1 MKIRT
6 QVSLFATL
14 LVTIIVLGTSLA
26 TFVFLRQLL
35 RREAERNQVGLFQN
49 LRKVA
54 EEAAITHDDLL
65 FLSYVGSLKKTV
77 PGMAYAVWLD
87 ERRQLVLGRTR
98 LFDELFAPPHPP
110 LSPSQGAREKVQMA
124 FPSPLGGE
132 GLLARR
138 TGAPSQQ
145 RARAAERARPGGGE
159 GETIKGHPSI
169 QRFATK
175 EGDTIVDLQS
185 GVVVD
190 QLPAGVVRL
199 GIFQRVID
207 EAIQQGVE
215 RVGRIVGGVAVG
227 AWLAGLLGAL
237 LFARRMTRPIH
248 LLTQGA
254 QAIGEG
260 HLQTQIAIK
269 RRDELGFLAEEFN
282 LMARRLAELDQL
294 KDDFVSS
301 VSHELRSPIS
311 AIDGYL
317 ELLMGRPSDQ
327 LPPEKREKALRI
339 MKESTERLAHFINDI
354 LDLAKIKA
362 GKIHIM
368 PRPISVK
375 TSAEAVI
382 GLLQPLFDKKQLKGS
397 IDVAS
402 TINSLSADEEKIRQ
416 VLTNLV
422 SNAIKFTPAGGQI
435 TISARDEGELI
446 AISVSDTGIGIPQES
461 LHEIFERFK
470 QVKSAREQATGAP
483 KGTGLGLAIAK
494 GIVEAH
500 GGRISVSS
508 ELGKGSTFTFRLPKQ
523 PPAEAAASW
532 VQPL

>member
-1 MKIRT
+1 MKIRA

-14 LVTIIVLGTSLA
+14 LVTIIVLGTSLG

-35 RREAERNQVGLFQN
+35 RQEAQRNQISMFQN

-54 EEAAITHDDLL
+54 EQAAITHDDLL
-65 FLSYVGSLKKTV
+65 FLSYVESLKKTA

-87 ERRQLVLGRTR
+87 DRRQLILGRTP
-98 LFDELFAPPHPP
+98 LFEEVFPKPPHPP
-110 LSPSQGAREKVQMA
+110 LSPSQGTREKVQLA
-124 FPSPLGGE
+124 FPSP
-132 GLLARR
+132 R
-138 TGAPSQQ
+138 
-145 RARAAERARPGGGE
+145 GGE
-159 GETIKGHPSI
+159 GENPFIRRLKTE
-169 QRFATK
+169 
-175 EGDTIVDLQS
+175 EGDAIVDLQS
-185 GVVVD
+185 ALVVD
-190 QLPAGVVRL
+190 QSLAGVVRL

-207 EAIQQGVE
+207 AAIQQGVG

-227 AWLAGLLGAL
+227 AWIVGLVGAL
-237 LFARRMTRPIH
+237 LFAGRMTEPIH

-260 HLQTQIAIK
+260 RLQTQIAIT

-317 ELLMGRPSDQ
+317 ELLMGRPTEQ
-327 LPPEKREKALRI
+327 LPPEKRDKALRI

-368 PRPISVK
+368 PRPFSVK
-375 TSAEAVI
+375 TSAEAVL
-382 GLLQPLFDKKQLKGS
+382 GLLQPLLDKKQLTGRLE
-397 IDVAS
+397 IPAAI
-402 TINSLSADEEKIRQ
+402 TAIPADEEKIRQ

-435 TISARDEGELI
+435 TVSARDEGAMI
-446 AISVSDTGIGIPQES
+446 AVSVNDTGIGIPKES
-461 LHEIFERFK
+461 LQEVFERFK
-470 QVKSAREQATGAP
+470 QVRSARDQAAGAP

-500 GGRISVSS
+500 GGQITVAS
-508 ELGKGSTFTFRLPKQ
+508 ELGKGSAFTFRLPKH
-523 PPAEAAASW
+523 PPAEGTPS
-532 VQPL
+532 